1 MIRGD
6 LIRAG
11 RALLG
16 WSSKTLAARAHVGTA
31 TVLRIERGHPGAR
44 GQCQSLEKIEA
55 ALREAGIHFMDDDG
69 HGPGLRLQGQ
79 TTMPNAH

>member
-16 WSSKTLAARAHVGTA
+16 WSSKTLAARAHIGIA
-31 TVLRIERGHPGAR
+31 TLLRIERSNQVAR
-44 GQCQSLEKIEA
+44 GQCQTLEKIET
-55 ALREAGIHFMDDDG
+55 ALRDAGIDFVEDDS
-69 HGPGLRLQGQ
+69 HGPGVHLHGPRP
-79 TTMPNAH
+79 TTNAH

>member
-1 MIRGD
+1 MITGD

-31 TVLRIERGHPGAR
+31 TVLRIERGHHAAR
-44 GQCQSLEKIEA
+44 GQCQTIEKIET
-55 ALREAGIHFMDDDG
+55 ALREAGIHFVDDDS
-69 HGPGLRLQGQ
+69 HGPGLHYHGRVEIRS
-79 TTMPNAH
+79 AH

>member
-1 MIRGD
+1 MITGD
-6 LIRAG
+6 WIRAG

-31 TVLRIERGHPGAR
+31 TVLRIERGHHAAR

-55 ALREAGIHFMDDDG
+55 ALREAGIHFVDDDG
-69 HGPGLRLQGQ
+69 HGPGLHLQSR
-79 TTMPNAH
+79 TTMPSAH